1 VDVRELDEQEA
12 QQRFALARVAR
23 LATLGPR
30 KQPHL
35 VPITFVLGS
44 GPDGRAALSFAIDD
58 AKPKSTHQLQ
68 RLENIARSPKV
79 SVLVDRYDDDWS
91 LLWWVRADGAA
102 RILESGRTY
111 EAALRGLAGKYPQYV
126 EQPPAGPVVVI
137 DVDQWRSWEADPDA
151 GAPVS

>member
-1 VDVRELDEQEA
+1 VDEPEA
-12 QQRFALARVAR
+12 YRRFALARVAR

-44 GPDGRAALSFAIDD
+44 GPDGRAALSFAVDD
-58 AKPKSTHQLQ
+58 VKPKTTHQLQ
-68 RLENIARSPKV
+68 RLENIASNPKV

-91 LLWWVRADGAA
+91 ALWWVRADGRA

-111 EAALRGLAGKYPQYV
+111 AAALHGLGAKYPQYA
-126 EQPPAGPVVVI
+126 EQPPTGPVVVI
-137 DVDQWRSWEADPDA
+137 DVEQWRSWEAA
-151 GAPVS
+151 G